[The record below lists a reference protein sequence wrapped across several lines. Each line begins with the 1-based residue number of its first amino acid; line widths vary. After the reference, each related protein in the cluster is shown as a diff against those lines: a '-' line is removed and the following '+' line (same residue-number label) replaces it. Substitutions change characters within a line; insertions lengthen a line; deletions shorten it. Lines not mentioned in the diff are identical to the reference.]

1 MLRAGKVPTVHII
14 NLADLQVIEIAGFVG
29 ADAAWLCTE
38 HVPNDWLGIENQI
51 RAVRVHGI
59 DCLVRMARGDYSDCI
74 RPLEA
79 LDNGEEPAGMRR
91 QAEEN
96 AIEHVPSRSLYA

>member
-1 MLRAGKVPTVHII
+1 
-14 NLADLQVIEIAGFVG
+14 
-29 ADAAWLCTE
+29 
-38 HVPNDWLGIENQI
+38 
-51 RAVRVHGI
+51 VHGI

-91 QAEEN
+91 QAKEN